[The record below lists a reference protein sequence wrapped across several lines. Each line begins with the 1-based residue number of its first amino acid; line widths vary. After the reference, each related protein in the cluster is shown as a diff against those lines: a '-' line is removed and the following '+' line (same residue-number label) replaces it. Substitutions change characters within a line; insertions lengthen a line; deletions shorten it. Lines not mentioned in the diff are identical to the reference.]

1 MNCKKVMMLNIGL
14 GLCLVTEAVVYEPFA
29 GVNNTLPSDRTFEEN
44 FGYKADFIN
53 PSIGVGAM
61 APMSVDQ
68 RTIGGGAV
76 DYCPYCGAALDPHDH
91 TELIRHGGNGN
102 AYDYTGRP
110 HNCQMPLDGEEVLLW
125 LVALLFGARWTHAFW
140 RKRAVKHAQDH
151 GSPCWRGSC
160 RRLPLRERGCLDHR

>member
-1 MNCKKVMMLNIGL
+1 MNCKKMMMLNIGL

-68 RTIGGGAV
+68 RTIGGGAAY
-76 DYCPYCGAALDPHDH
+76 YCPYCGAPLDPHDH
-91 TELIRHGGNGN
+91 TELVRHGGNGN
-102 AYDYTGRP
+102 AFDYTGRT
-110 HNCQMPLDGEEVLLW
+110 HHCNMPLHGEETLL
-125 LVALLFGARWTHAFW
+125 LFAAALLCTKIGASLR
-140 RKRAVKHAQDH
+140 RKKTA
-151 GSPCWRGSC
+151 S
-160 RRLPLRERGCLDHR
+160 